1 MRADPMLPTGRKQPF
16 GSGYLDDSGRRR
28 KMNPEIAANREKISR
43 ISTALTNP
51 RLESRPYKNV
61 RIFTV

>member
-1 MRADPMLPTGRKQPF
+1 MRADPMLATGRKQPL

-28 KMNPEIAANREKISR
+28 KMNPEIATNREKISR
-43 ISTALTNP
+43 ISTALTN
-51 RLESRPYKNV
+51 LHLKSIPYKNV

>member
-1 MRADPMLPTGRKQPF
+1 MRADPMLATGRKQPF

-43 ISTALTNP
+43 ISTALTKH
-51 RLESRPYKNV
+51 RLESIPYKNV